1 MLNKIWI
8 SFFLIG
14 ILSALVKLIG
24 YGDSKVFKNMADA
37 LFDAGV
43 NGFTISIGLTGAMCI
58 WLGFM
63 RIGEKGGAVGLLTR
77 AISPLFRK
85 LFPEIP
91 KGHPAVGAVMM
102 NISANMLGLDN
113 AATPLGL
120 KAMKELQ
127 ELNPK
132 KDTASNAQIMFLV
145 LNTSGLTIVPVSVLA
160 LLSASGSSNPTEV
173 FLPILIATFCA
184 TFVGLIGVAL
194 RQRIKLYD
202 PVIIAY
208 LGSILGFLTSLLIAL
223 HYFPQYTRLVTDVGG
238 NLLIFG
244 IIGLFFVLG
253 IRNKVNL
260 YDEFI
265 EGAKDGFK
273 IAVSIIPYLIAM
285 LLAIAMFRASG
296 AFDVLL
302 DGIRWLLV
310 SSGVIYTEF
319 VDVLPVALMK
329 PLSGGGARGLMVESI
344 SHFGVDSFQAKLA
357 ATLQGSTETTFY
369 VIAVYFGS
377 VGIKKTR
384 YAIGLGLLADLAGII
399 AAILLAYYFY
409 EV

>member
-14 ILSALVKLIG
+14 ILTALVKLVG
-24 YGDSKVFKNMADA
+24 YHDTSVFKQMAEA
-37 LFDAGV
+37 LFEAGT

-63 RIGEKGGAVGLLTR
+63 RIGDKGGAVQLLTR
-77 AISPLFRK
+77 AISPLFGR

-91 KGHPAVGAVMM
+91 KEHPATGAMMM

-127 ELNPK
+127 ELNPDK
-132 KDTASNAQIMFLV
+132 ETASNAQIMFLV
-145 LNTSGLTIVPVSVLA
+145 LNTSGLTIVPVSILA
-160 LLSASGSSNPTEV
+160 LLAANGSTNPTEV

-184 TFVGLIGVAL
+184 TLVGLIGVAL

-202 PVIIAY
+202 PIILAY
-208 LGSILGFLTSLLIAL
+208 LGGATAFLVGLLAFL
-223 HYFPQYTRLVTDVGG
+223 HFYPHYAPLVTNVGG
-238 NLLIFG
+238 NLILFG
-244 IIGLFFVLG
+244 IIALFFILA
-253 IRNKVNL
+253 IRKKVDL
-260 YDEFI
+260 YSEFI
-265 EGAKDGFK
+265 EGAKEGFQV
-273 IAVSIIPYLIAM
+273 AVGIIPYLVAM

-302 DGIRWLLV
+302 DGIRWCLV
-310 SSGVIYTEF
+310 AVVYTEF

-329 PLSGGGARGLMVESI
+329 PLSGGGARGLCAEAI
-344 SHFGVDSFQAKLA
+344 HLYGADSFRAKMA
-357 ATLQGSTETTFY
+357 ATFQGSTETTFY
-369 VIAVYFGS
+369 VLAVYFGS
-377 VGIKKTR
+377 VNIKNTR
-384 YAIGLGLLADLAGII
+384 YAVSMGLLADFAGII
-399 AAILLAYYFY
+399 AAIFIAYYFY
-409 EV
+409 TV